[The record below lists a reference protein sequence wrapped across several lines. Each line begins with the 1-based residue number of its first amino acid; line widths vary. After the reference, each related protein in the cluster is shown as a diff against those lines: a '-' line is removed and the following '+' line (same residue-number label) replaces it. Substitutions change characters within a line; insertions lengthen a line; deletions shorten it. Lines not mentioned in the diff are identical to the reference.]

1 MPSDSVSA
9 KSAGPHYE
17 AFTAWSE
24 ERGVTINGVQAAKI
38 SGRGL
43 GIVAQ
48 RHIEVHQLILER
60 QWAEYDLRP
69 EKSLLTYLLLPY

>member
-1 MPSDSVSA
+1 MMSSDSGSV
-9 KSAGPHYE
+9 KFAGSQLE
-17 AFTAWSE
+17 AFTEWSR

-48 RHIEVHQLILER
+48 RHIEVHQLILEC
-60 QWAEYDLRP
+60 
-69 EKSLLTYLLLPY
+69 